1 MCSLRI
7 LFINVFST
15 PPLERHTDTDTQH
28 ITHIHTWPLYNYI
41 LHIYI
46 YIYIYIH
53 TYIHIHTYITHTW
66 PLYNY
71 ILYIYIY
78 ICIHI
83 HTYIYTY
90 TNINHITRQHFHDTA
105 PRWHW
110 SAVLGTCQNM
120 RHIWDIGHIRDIPG
134 TIFIILRP
142 ASTEARVWEITWY
155 AVYHLKENTLIRQGV
170 ENTLIKRRRRE
181 HINKEEA

>member
-1 MCSLRI
+1 
-7 LFINVFST
+7 
-15 PPLERHTDTDTQH
+15 
-28 ITHIHTWPLYNYI
+28 
-41 LHIYI
+41 
-46 YIYIYIH
+46 
-53 TYIHIHTYITHTW
+53 
-66 PLYNY
+66 
-71 ILYIYIY
+71 
-78 ICIHI
+78 
-83 HTYIYTY
+83 
-90 TNINHITRQHFHDTA
+90 
-105 PRWHW
+105 
-110 SAVLGTCQNM
+110 M

>member
-46 YIYIYIH
+46 YIYTY
-53 TYIHIHTYITHTW
+53 TYIHI
-66 PLYNY
+66 
-71 ILYIYIY
+71 YIYI
-78 ICIHI
+78 
-83 HTYIYTY
+83 
-90 TNINHITRQHFHDTA
+90 Q
-105 PRWHW
+105 

-142 ASTEARVWEITWY
+142 ASTDARVWEITWY